1 MWRIA
6 DIAYVIPATVFLG
19 YWLGKF
25 IDNKFSTDYSTY
37 FIMGFAILGF
47 VLTFFKI
54 KKFVDACNSG
64 SEKNCSQ
71 DFSDDSRGTNAN
83 N

>member
-6 DIAYVIPATVFLG
+6 DIAYVIPVTVFLG

-25 IDNKFSTDYSTY
+25 LDNKFGIECLTY
-37 FIMGFAILGF
+37 CVMGFAILGF

-64 SEKNCSQ
+64 EMKSCAQ
-71 DFSDDSRGTNAN
+71 DLSKSDDQN
-83 N
+83 